1 MSVYT
6 AVLNQFTIY
15 VGSVFLIVG
24 VSGNLINAGVFFK
37 NNLRNPSTFLLFLAS
52 CSNIVYISI
61 GLLSRILSASS
72 NIDVASNSLGWCKM
86 RFYLLQLFALTSN
99 SFICY
104 ATIDQFFLTSQI
116 ERFRRLSQISTTR
129 RVICILI
136 LFWMLYSIPLFIFSG
151 LVSLDDGRMVCVF
164 INKLGFSLFAS
175 YFNLPIVWG
184 LAPITVLIV
193 FGSLTYRN
201 VSLLKNVR
209 NRGRAQRHLTS
220 MILLYII
227 FIIIGTLPYTVFYG
241 YRAITSNIVKS
252 VDRRSL
258 ELFLSNIVA
267 VILYSSN
274 SCSFLV
280 YYLASPTYRRQV
292 KRFFHI
298 PTRTRHLESV
308 GSVTSEREKFE
319 IS

>member
-1 MSVYT
+1 
-6 AVLNQFTIY
+6 
-15 VGSVFLIVG
+15 
-24 VSGNLINAGVFFK
+24 
-37 NNLRNPSTFLLFLAS
+37 
-52 CSNIVYISI
+52 
-61 GLLSRILSASS
+61 
-72 NIDVASNSLGWCKM
+72 
-86 RFYLLQLFALTSN
+86 
-99 SFICY
+99 
-104 ATIDQFFLTSQI
+104 
-116 ERFRRLSQISTTR
+116 
-129 RVICILI
+129 
-136 LFWMLYSIPLFIFSG
+136 
-151 LVSLDDGRMVCVF
+151 
-164 INKLGFSLFAS
+164 
-175 YFNLPIVWG
+175 
-184 LAPITVLIV
+184 
-193 FGSLTYRN
+193 